1 MHPWLGTD
9 FGRAGA
15 LFPVEVGLNG
25 VVEEESI
32 LVEIILRLLLR
43 HSHRLRE
50 GLSWRIAVLDLI
62 LIHVLGARGVLAN
75 VLLLSELIDEDL
87 GTVPSVRLCET
98 VLSLG
103 LLNRQRKLSE

>member
-1 MHPWLGTD
+1 METYPWLGTD

-50 GLSWRIAVLDLI
+50 GLSWRLHKNSTTQI
-62 LIHVLGARGVLAN
+62 G
-75 VLLLSELIDEDL
+75 E
-87 GTVPSVRLCET
+87 
-98 VLSLG
+98 
-103 LLNRQRKLSE
+103 